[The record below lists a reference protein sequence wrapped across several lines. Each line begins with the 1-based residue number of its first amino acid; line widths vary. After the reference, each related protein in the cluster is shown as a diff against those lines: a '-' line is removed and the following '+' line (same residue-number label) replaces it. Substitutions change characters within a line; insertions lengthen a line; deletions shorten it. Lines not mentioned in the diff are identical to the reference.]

1 MASTASP
8 AGAILRGLFERALQ
22 CPEYRGPT
30 DLILARQLSHGFAR
44 SVAGIRLVEQTSVV
58 FFNWVLES
66 GQPEAESL
74 AYVPLPPNLVERIK
88 AYWKAQFAGWK

>member
-1 MASTASP
+1 
-8 AGAILRGLFERALQ
+8 
-22 CPEYRGPT
+22 
-30 DLILARQLSHGFAR
+30 
-44 SVAGIRLVEQTSVV
+44 
-58 FFNWVLES
+58 VLES